1 MVTGGSWLRLS
12 PGSRSGL
19 HFGSIMNRA
28 WVRGACPLAPARGFL
43 GVMRGKPPVVTG
55 GLWLRLSPGLRPGLP
70 FGSIMN
76 RAWVRSACPLA
87 PARGFLACDAWE
99 APGGNRGI
107 VAALIPG
114 LAPGAS
120 FRVDHES
127 CAGAWHLSA
136 RSRSGLYSISSA
148 RLPCGSAACGCPA
161 LGNPQRKLGARRRL
175 LTQVAHVK
183 HGRGAYRFAKIWTSS
198 VRPGSLTLCGIFSVF
213 LRGNSDC

>member
-1 MVTGGSWLRLS
+1 MSSTTSPRNPQPPSSGNRAAPSRVTPQRSHARPRKSQVNISSLPAVQTHLSGRPPAIERPALSARSRSRLS
-12 PGSRSGL
+12 G
-19 HFGSIMNRA
+19 
-28 WVRGACPLAPARGFL
+28 
-43 GVMRGKPPVVTG
+43 
-55 GLWLRLSPGLRPGLP
+55 
-70 FGSIMN
+70 
-76 RAWVRSACPLA
+76 
-87 PARGFLACDAWE
+87 CDAWE

-107 VAALIPG
+107 MAAIIPG
-114 LAPGAS
+114 LAPGVS

-198 VRPGSLTLCGIFSVF
+198 GRPGSLPLCGIFSVF